1 MSKSGAGSPKPLKI
15 RFNPPQGYPLGVN
28 PTFRICASI
37 LIPIMK
43 LVARYEY
50 REGVKI
56 PKSGPA
62 IVVSNHVSYMDAFS
76 HSFSTPMGVPQGF
89 LENLKFLEF
98 Q

>member
-62 IVVSNHVSYMDAFS
+62 IVVSNHVSYMD
-76 HSFSTPMGVPQGF
+76 VRQGF